1 MTNLIR
7 PANNLLI
14 FDLLNL
20 EFYTLLVNGF
30 VFLLIAVFIRHS
42 LYRLRYLL
50 QMFQQVG
57 YKTHEFRQ
65 WFSTHL
71 FSKGVTMEHLLF
83 NAVILVMVYL
93 LADRV
98 TLTAGAIIMGT
109 FALFWFTGTS
119 RYRQE
124 KEKKPLVYTP
134 RMLRLSV
141 PIVIVLFF
149 IWYILIDLGHQ
160 VLMLRDFAEPFVEIE
175 PYFMSFGMVL
185 VDMLIPSFVW
195 IFGWILK
202 PVELY
207 IQNGFKKK
215 ARKKLASLPHLKVIA
230 ITGSYGKTSTKFVID
245 SFLKERMSVCT
256 TPGSYN
262 TPMGICKVINN
273 QLEASHKA
281 LILEMGA
288 RYEGNIKELCD
299 IATPDISLIT
309 NVGIAHL
316 ETFGSQET
324 IAYEKATLAR
334 EMNEGGTLILNGDDR
349 LVRKMSELRDDVKT
363 VFVGS
368 NGSVRASNFHTGPKG
383 TTLVMEWYNDEG
395 ELVGNE
401 KLTTRLLGHHNI
413 QNILLGAAVARE
425 FGIRLKT
432 IALAASRMEPVE
444 HRLELKHRDGFVVI
458 DDAFN
463 SNPVGAANAVE
474 VLSSFQEGRK
484 FIITPGMIELGEKE
498 ADKNEE
504 FGRQIGE
511 SDIDVAI
518 LVGKEQTKPIL
529 RGIQSTEKGKEMD
542 VRIVNSLF
550 EANDLLSS
558 EGQKGDVVLYEN
570 DLPDTY
576 NS

>member
-1 MTNLIR
+1 
-7 PANNLLI
+7 
-14 FDLLNL
+14 L

-42 LYRLRYLL
+42 LYRLRYHL

-71 FSKGVTMEHLLF
+71 FSKGVTIEHLLF
-83 NAVILVMVYL
+83 NVVILVMVYL

-119 RYRQE
+119 RYREE

-134 RMLRLSV
+134 RVLRLSI
-141 PIVIVLFF
+141 PIVIVLF
-149 IWYILIDLGHQ
+149 ILWYVLLDLGHQ

-185 VDMLIPSFVW
+185 VDMLVPTFIW
-195 IFGWILK
+195 IFGWVLK

-207 IQNGFKKK
+207 IQNGFKKQAK
-215 ARKKLASLPHLKVIA
+215 KKLASLPHLKVIA

-245 SFLKERMSVCT
+245 AFLKERMSVCT

-288 RYEGNIKELCD
+288 RYEGNINELCD
-299 IATPDISLIT
+299 LAKPDVSVIT
-309 NVGIAHL
+309 NVGISHL
-316 ETFGSQET
+316 ETFGSKEV
-324 IAYEKATLAR
+324 IAREKSTLAR
-334 EMNEGGTLILNGDDR
+334 ELKKDGTLILNGDDP
-349 LVRKMSELRDDVKT
+349 LVRKMAEIRDDVKI

-368 NGSVRASNFHTGPKG
+368 NGAIRASNIETGSDG
-383 TTLVMEWYNDEG
+383 TSFVMEWYDNEDELIG
-395 ELVGNE
+395 KE
-401 KLTTRLLGHHNI
+401 KVTTRLLGYHNI

-425 FGIRLKT
+425 FDIRLKT

-474 VLSSFQEGRK
+474 VLSSFQQGRK
-484 FIITPGMIELGEKE
+484 FIITPGMIELGEQE
-498 ADKNEE
+498 TDKNEE

-511 SDIDVAI
+511 SDINVAI
-518 LVGKEQTKPIL
+518 LVGEERTKPIL
-529 RGIQSTEKGKEMD
+529 RGIQSTEKGKEKD
-542 VRIVNSLF
+542 VRVVNSLF
-550 EANDLLSS
+550 EANDLLKS

>member
-1 MTNLIR
+1 M
-7 PANNLLI
+7 
-14 FDLLNL
+14 

-42 LYRLRYLL
+42 LYRLRYHL

-71 FSKGVTMEHLLF
+71 FSKGVTIEHLLF
-83 NAVILVMVYL
+83 NVVILVMVYL
-93 LADRV
+93 LADRI
-98 TLTAGAIIMGT
+98 TLTAGAIVMGI
-109 FALFWFTGTS
+109 FALFWFAGTS
-119 RYRQE
+119 KYREE

-134 RMLRLSV
+134 RMLRLSI

-149 IWYILIDLGHQ
+149 LWYLLMDLGYQ
-160 VLMLRDFAEPFVEIE
+160 VLRLRDFAEPFVELE

-185 VDMLIPSFVW
+185 VDILIPAFVW

-207 IQNGFKKK
+207 IQNGFKKQ
-215 ARKKLASLPHLKVIA
+215 ARKKIASLPHLKVIA

-245 SFLKERMSVCT
+245 AFLKERMSVCT

-273 QLEASHKA
+273 RLEANHKA

-299 IATPDISLIT
+299 LAQPDISVIT

-316 ETFGSQET
+316 ETFGSQEI

-334 EMNEGGTLILNGDDR
+334 ELKENGTLILNGEDP
-349 LVRKMSELRDDVKT
+349 LVREMADLRDDVKT
-363 VFVGS
+363 VFVGRD
-368 NGSVRASNFHTGPKG
+368 GSIRASNIQTGSEG
-383 TTLVMEWYNDEG
+383 TSFLMEWFDENG
-395 ELVGNE
+395 KQVDSETI
-401 KLTTRLLGHHNI
+401 KTRLLGRHNI
-413 QNILLGAAVARE
+413 QNFLIGAAVARE
-425 FGIRLKT
+425 FDIRLKT

-444 HRLELKHRDGFVVI
+444 HRLELKHRDGFVII

-463 SNPVGAANAVE
+463 SNPVGAENAVK
-474 VLSSFQEGRK
+474 VLSSFQQGRK
-484 FIITPGMIELGEKE
+484 FIITPGMIELGDKE
-498 ADKNEE
+498 EEKNEE

-511 SDIDVAI
+511 SEIDVAI
-518 LVGKEQTKPIL
+518 LVGEDRTKPIL
-529 RGIQSTEKGKEMD
+529 RGIQATDKGEEKE
-542 VRIVNSLF
+542 VRVVNSLF
-550 EANDLLSS
+550 EANDLLKS

>member
-1 MTNLIR
+1 
-7 PANNLLI
+7 
-14 FDLLNL
+14 
-20 EFYTLLVNGF
+20 
-30 VFLLIAVFIRHS
+30 
-42 LYRLRYLL
+42 
-50 QMFQQVG
+50 MFQQVG

-71 FSKGVTMEHLLF
+71 FSKGVTIEHLLF
-83 NAVILVMVYL
+83 NVLILVMVYL
-93 LADRV
+93 LADRF
-98 TLTAGAIIMGT
+98 TLTAGAIVMGT
-109 FALFWFTGTS
+109 FALFWFTGTTQ
-119 RYRQE
+119 YHEE

-134 RMLRLSV
+134 RLLSLSI
-141 PIVIVLFF
+141 P
-149 IWYILIDLGHQ
+149 ILITLFLLWYVLMDLGHQ

-175 PYFMSFGMVL
+175 PYFMSFGLVL
-185 VDMLIPSFVW
+185 VDMLVPAFVW
-195 IFGWILK
+195 IFGWVLK

-207 IQNGFKKK
+207 IQNGFKKQ
-215 ARKKLASLPHLKVIA
+215 ARKKITSLPHLKVIA

-245 SFLKERMSVCT
+245 AFLKERMSVCT

-288 RYEGNIKELCD
+288 RYEGNIKELCNL
-299 IATPDISLIT
+299 ATPDVSVIT

-334 EMNEGGTLILNGDDR
+334 ELKKGGVLVLNGDDP
-349 LVRKMSELRDDVKT
+349 LVRNMAEFRDDVKT
-363 VFVGS
+363 VFIGN
-368 NGSVRASNFHTGPKG
+368 NGAIRASNIQTGPEG
-383 TTLVMEWYNDEG
+383 TSFMMEWYNEDG
-395 ELVGNE
+395 EMVGKE
-401 KLTTRLLGHHNI
+401 KISTRLLGHHNI
-413 QNILLGAAVARE
+413 QNMLLGAAVARE
-425 FGIRLKT
+425 FDIRLKT

-474 VLSSFQEGRK
+474 VLSSFQQGRK

-498 ADKNEE
+498 ADKNKE
-504 FGRQIGE
+504 FGKQIGE
-511 SDIDVAI
+511 SEIDVAI
-518 LVGKEQTKPIL
+518 LVGEERTKPIL
-529 RGIQSTEKGKEMD
+529 KGIQSTEKGKEKE
-542 VRIVNSLF
+542 VKVVNSLF
-550 EANDLLSS
+550 EANDLLKS
-558 EGQKGDVVLYEN
+558 EGKKGDVVLYEN

>member
-1 MTNLIR
+1 MRNLIR
-7 PANNLLI
+7 PSNNLLI

-30 VFLLIAVFIRHS
+30 VFLMIAVFIRHS

-57 YKTHEFRQ
+57 YKTHEFRH

-71 FSKGVTMEHLLF
+71 FLKGVTIEHLLF

-119 RYRQE
+119 RYREE

-134 RMLRLSV
+134 RMIRLSI

-149 IWYILIDLGHQ
+149 LWYTLLDLGRQ

-185 VDMLIPSFVW
+185 VDMLIPAFVW
-195 IFGWILK
+195 IFGWVLK
-202 PVELY
+202 PVEIY
-207 IQNGFKKK
+207 IQNRFKKQ
-215 ARKKLASLPHLKVIA
+215 ARKKIASLPHLKVIA

-245 SFLKERMSVCT
+245 AFMKERMSVCT

-299 IATPDISLIT
+299 LATPDVSVIT
-309 NVGIAHL
+309 NVGISHL
-316 ETFGSQET
+316 ETFGSKEA
-324 IAYEKATLAR
+324 IAKEKSTLAR
-334 EMNEGGTLILNGDDR
+334 ELKEGGTLILNGDDP
-349 LVRKMSELRDDVKT
+349 LVRKMAKLRDDVKT

-368 NGSVRASNFHTGPKG
+368 EGSIRASNIQTGSKG
-383 TTLVMEWYNDEG
+383 TSFLMEWYNEEG
-395 ELVGNE
+395 EFVGNE
-401 KLTTRLLGHHNI
+401 KVTTRLLGQHNI
-413 QNILLGAAVARE
+413 QNMLLGAAVARE
-425 FGIRLKT
+425 FDIRLKT

-474 VLSSFQEGRK
+474 VLSSFQQGRK

-511 SDIDVAI
+511 SNTDVAI
-518 LVGKEQTKPIL
+518 LVGEERTKPIL
-529 RGIQSTEKGKEMD
+529 KGIQSTKKGKEKE
-542 VRIVNSLF
+542 VRVVNSL
-550 EANDLLSS
+550 LRPTI
-558 EGQKGDVVLYEN
+558 Y
-570 DLPDTY
+570 
-576 NS
+576 

>member
-1 MTNLIR
+1 
-7 PANNLLI
+7 
-14 FDLLNL
+14 
-20 EFYTLLVNGF
+20 
-30 VFLLIAVFIRHS
+30 
-42 LYRLRYLL
+42 
-50 QMFQQVG
+50 
-57 YKTHEFRQ
+57 
-65 WFSTHL
+65 
-71 FSKGVTMEHLLF
+71 MEHLLF

-119 RYRQE
+119 KYREE

-134 RMLRLSV
+134 RLLRLSL
-141 PIVIVLFF
+141 PIVILLFF
-149 IWYILIDLGHQ
+149 LWYVLIDLGHQ

-185 VDMLIPSFVW
+185 VDMLIPSFIW
-195 IFGWILK
+195 IFGWVLK

-215 ARKKLASLPHLKVIA
+215 AKKKLASLPHLKVIA

-245 SFLKERMSVCT
+245 AFLKERMSVCT

-299 IATPDISLIT
+299 LATPNVSVIT
-309 NVGIAHL
+309 NVGISHL
-316 ETFGSQET
+316 ETFGSKEV
-324 IAYEKATLAR
+324 IAKEKSTLAK
-334 EMNEGGTLILNGDDR
+334 ELKSNGTLILNGDDP
-349 LVRKMSELRDDVKT
+349 LVRKMSELRNDVKI

-368 NGSVRASNFHTGPKG
+368 DGFIRASNIETGADG
-383 TTLVMEWYNDEG
+383 TSFVMEWYNNEG

-401 KLTTRLLGHHNI
+401 KVTTRLLGHHNI
-413 QNILLGAAVARE
+413 QNMLLGAAVARE
-425 FGIRLKT
+425 FDIRLKT
-432 IALAASRMEPVE
+432 IALAASKMEPVE

-474 VLSSFQEGRK
+474 VLSSFQQGRK

-511 SDIDVAI
+511 SEIDVAI
-518 LVGKEQTKPIL
+518 LVGEERTQPIL
-529 RGIQSTEKGKEMD
+529 RGIQSTEKGKEKD
-542 VRIVNSLF
+542 VRVVNSLF
-550 EANDLLSS
+550 EANDLLKS
-558 EGQKGDVVLYEN
+558 EGQQGDVVLYEN

>member
-1 MTNLIR
+1 M
-7 PANNLLI
+7 
-14 FDLLNL
+14 

-42 LYRLRYLL
+42 IYRLRYHL

-71 FSKGVTMEHLLF
+71 FSKGVTIEHLLF
-83 NAVILVMVYL
+83 NIVILVMVYL

-98 TLTAGAIIMGT
+98 TLTSGAIIMGT
-109 FALFWFTGTS
+109 FALFWFTSTS
-119 RYRQE
+119 RYREE
-124 KEKKPLVYTP
+124 KEKKPLVFTA
-134 RMLRLSV
+134 RMLRLSI
-141 PIVIVLFF
+141 PIAIFLFF
-149 IWYILIDLGHQ
+149 LWYVLIDLGYQ
-160 VLMLRDFAEPFVEIE
+160 VLRLRDFAEPFVELE

-185 VDMLIPSFVW
+185 VDMLIPAFVW
-195 IFGWILK
+195 IFGWVLK

-207 IQNGFKKK
+207 IQYGFKKQ
-215 ARKKLASLPHLKVIA
+215 AKKKIASLPHLKVIA

-245 SFLKERMSVCT
+245 AFLKERMSVCT

-273 QLEASHKA
+273 QLEASHKV

-299 IATPDISLIT
+299 LAKPDVSVIT

-316 ETFGSQET
+316 ETFGSQDV
-324 IAYEKATLAR
+324 IAHEKATLAR
-334 EMNEGGTLILNGDDR
+334 ELKKEGTLVLNGDDP
-349 LVRKMSELRDDVKT
+349 LVRIMSELREDVKT
-363 VFVGS
+363 VFVGKE
-368 NGSVRASNFHTGPKG
+368 GTIRASKIQTGPEG
-383 TTLVMEWYNDEG
+383 TSFLMEWYNEDG
-395 ELVGNE
+395 ELVVNE
-401 KLTTRLLGHHNI
+401 NVTTRLLGYHNI

-425 FGIRLKT
+425 FDIRLKT
-432 IALAASRMEPVE
+432 IALAASRLEPVE

-463 SNPVGAANAVE
+463 SNPVGAANAVD
-474 VLSSFQEGRK
+474 VLSSFKQGRK

-504 FGRQIGE
+504 FGKKIGE
-511 SDIDVAI
+511 SEVDVAI
-518 LVGKEQTKPIL
+518 LVGEERTKPIL
-529 RGIQSTEKGKEMD
+529 RGIQSTEKGSDKE
-542 VRIVNSLF
+542 VRVVNSLF
-550 EANDLLSS
+550 EANDLLNS